1 MATNLKTAIDA
12 LEAGEWERAHSIVQA
27 DCSQEAA
34 WIHAHLH
41 RIEGDRS
48 NAEYWYNR
56 ADRPKNFGTLEE
68 ERAEIKR
75 ELSH

>member
-1 MATNLKTAIDA
+1 MSKDLKTAIDA
-12 LEAGEWERAHSIVQA
+12 LEAGEWDRAHSIVQENA
-27 DCSQEAA
+27 SREAA

-41 RIEGDRS
+41 RIEGDKG
-48 NAEYWYNR
+48 NADYWYNR
-56 ADRPKNFGTLEE
+56 ANRPQNFGTIEE

>member
-1 MATNLKTAIDA
+1 MANDLKTAIEA
-12 LEAGEWERAHSIVQA
+12 LEAGEWDRAHSIVQENA
-27 DCSQEAA
+27 SREAA

-41 RIEGDRS
+41 RIEGDKG

-56 ADRPKNFGTLEE
+56 ANRPQNFGTLEE

>member
-1 MATNLKTAIDA
+1 MANDLKTAIEA
-12 LEAGEWERAHSIVQA
+12 LEAGEWDRAHSIVQNDA
-27 DCSQEAA
+27 SREAA

-41 RIEGDRS
+41 RIEGDRG
-48 NAEYWYNR
+48 NADYWYNR
-56 ADRPKNFGTLEE
+56 ANRPKNFGTLEE